1 MVAGIEGC
9 EGKVIKF
16 LFWDGNFLAHI
27 LIVEANFLVA
37 ESEMTEFIKPS
48 DEPYREWIWY
58 RILDNLHLLV
68 SQLVY
73 YRVYNEG
80 GEVESL

>member
-16 LFWDGNFLAHI
+16 LFRDGNFLAHL

-37 ESEMTEFIKPS
+37 ESEMTEFIKPL
-48 DEPYREWIWY
+48 DEPCREWIWY
-58 RILDNLHLLV
+58 
-68 SQLVY
+68 
-73 YRVYNEG
+73 
-80 GEVESL
+80 